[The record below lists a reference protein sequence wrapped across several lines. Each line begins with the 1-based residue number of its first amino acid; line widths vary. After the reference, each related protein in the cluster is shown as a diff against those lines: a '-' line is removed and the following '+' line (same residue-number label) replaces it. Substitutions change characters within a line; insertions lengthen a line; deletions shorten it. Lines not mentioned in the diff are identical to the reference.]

1 MIIEDIK
8 KMHNLQNEFNDA
20 CIRVCKFMK
29 RYDSDYQIMHEFEL
43 ADDDDVQPDFK
54 ISCTG
59 WYPCMGESVD
69 VWGEFPVRCLYMT
82 DDELNAYVDELI
94 AEKQKQEELKKQ
106 ELIYQAEQSE
116 RALYEKLKEK
126 YGN

>member
-1 MIIEDIK
+1 
-8 KMHNLQNEFNDA
+8 
-20 CIRVCKFMK
+20 
-29 RYDSDYQIMHEFEL
+29 
-43 ADDDDVQPDFK
+43 
-54 ISCTG
+54 
-59 WYPCMGESVD
+59 
-69 VWGEFPVRCLYMT
+69 MT